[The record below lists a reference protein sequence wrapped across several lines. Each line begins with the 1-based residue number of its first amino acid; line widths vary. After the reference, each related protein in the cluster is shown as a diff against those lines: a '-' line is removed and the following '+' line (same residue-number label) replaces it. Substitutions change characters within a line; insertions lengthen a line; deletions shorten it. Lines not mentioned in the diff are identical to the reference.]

1 MKFYSKIFISFF
13 ILIATAFSICGTWMI
28 AASFQSSYQREIDS
42 NKSKNEMLRA
52 SFCNIVNSMPA
63 NFFKNHK
70 NAVKE
75 IGASV
80 SSGLDKETELFSVYN
95 AKKEILYSSGQLS
108 LDSSLLDKVDK
119 KHSAYKICKIKG
131 NYYLRTI
138 SYMILSADL
147 NSYYIETITDI
158 NAIYLQRQEM
168 TRMYHYIIFIIL
180 ITCLIVSLILSYFLT
195 YRVRA
200 LSMSTRD
207 FANGDLNIRALVRGQ
222 DEIATLAVD
231 FNRMADKLQEKI
243 AEISDHAKSQEA
255 FTAAFAHELKTPLT
269 SIIGYA
275 DLLRSVELSTD
286 ETYQALDYIYSQ
298 GKRLES
304 LSYKLMDLFVLKKK
318 EITFLPFS
326 TKTLADMICS
336 VTKQSLASKEITLE
350 LSLEDSILLG
360 DSELLLSL
368 IVNLIDNAKKA
379 SVKGQTIHVTGQCLV
394 DCYQISIRDE
404 GRGIPKEEITNI
416 TKPFYMVDKSRSRKE
431 GGAGIGMSLCQE
443 IIRLHHA
450 KWKIDSEVDHGTTIT
465 ITFPDQNEKI
475 KNQPSHR

>member
-1 MKFYSKIFISFF
+1 
-13 ILIATAFSICGTWMI
+13 MI

-63 NFFKNHK
+63 NYFKNHK

-180 ITCLIVSLILSYFLT
+180 IACLIVSLILSYFLT

-207 FANGDLNIRALVRGQ
+207 FANGDLNSRALVRGQ

-269 SIIGYA
+269 SIIG
-275 DLLRSVELSTD
+275 
-286 ETYQALDYIYSQ
+286 
-298 GKRLES
+298 
-304 LSYKLMDLFVLKKK
+304 
-318 EITFLPFS
+318 
-326 TKTLADMICS
+326 
-336 VTKQSLASKEITLE
+336 
-350 LSLEDSILLG
+350 
-360 DSELLLSL
+360 
-368 IVNLIDNAKKA
+368 
-379 SVKGQTIHVTGQCLV
+379 
-394 DCYQISIRDE
+394 
-404 GRGIPKEEITNI
+404 
-416 TKPFYMVDKSRSRKE
+416 
-431 GGAGIGMSLCQE
+431 
-443 IIRLHHA
+443 
-450 KWKIDSEVDHGTTIT
+450 
-465 ITFPDQNEKI
+465 
-475 KNQPSHR
+475 